1 MRTFD
6 KHYIGG
12 AWVAPAGTD
21 TLEVIDSTTE
31 EVFATI
37 PAGLGA
43 DINRAVVAAKAAF
56 PAWSQEAVQERG
68 KALTEIAELAWDST
82 KSLNEKVAQN
92 WAANFHTT
100 CAAAQL
106 MAGAKS
112 LPEIARLQI
121 DFFQTL
127 STQTT
132 EQTKE
137 LVGLSTRTSQNL
149 IEKVQAAA
157 TKPLKPAV

>member
-1 MRTFD
+1 MTQQFGKHAFD
-6 KHYIGG
+6 QANKLFKDAFVPGKVQALAEQG
-12 AWVAPAGTD
+12 
-21 TLEVIDSTTE
+21 
-31 EVFATI
+31 
-37 PAGLGA
+37 
-43 DINRAVVAAKAAF
+43 VAASKNFCEMTAA
-56 PAWSQEAVQERG
+56 AVQERG

-82 KSLNEKVAQN
+82 KLLNEKVAQN

-137 LVGLSTRTSQNL
+137 LVGLSTRTSQHL